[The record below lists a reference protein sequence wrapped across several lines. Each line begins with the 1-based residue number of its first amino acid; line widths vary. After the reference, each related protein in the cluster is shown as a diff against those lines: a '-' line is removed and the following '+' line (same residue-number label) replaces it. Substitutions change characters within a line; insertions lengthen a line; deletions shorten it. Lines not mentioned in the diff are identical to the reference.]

1 MYQEG
6 IRISPSLFS
15 IVYKTRNHLC
25 KLPRLYRAFS
35 QVLLLEAIER
45 NETTSISKEKWK
57 DFSPENLLF
66 FIIPFSSFKRC
77 LILNFY
83 FGEVKIYK
91 IRNKKIEKE
100 RENIL
105 QRNNRK
111 AMNRRIFSVV
121 VSRRHCGGRTFVC
134 VCVWMGWF
142 GEYFLSDDE
151 RASINHRDTSPF
163 HFVVWGTLYSLV
175 WPAPAGA
182 KGMMSTGGGDSST
195 SLTCLLPHSRSHPN
209 HTHTH
214 GTREKKRQQVRIF
227 HPSVFL

>member
-91 IRNKKIEKE
+91 INKKIERE
-100 RENIL
+100 RKNFL

-134 VCVWMGWF
+134 VCVNGMV

-175 WPAPAGA
+175 LAGP
-182 KGMMSTGGGDSST
+182 GRGQGDDVHRWRRFLHQLDMFT
-195 SLTCLLPHSRSHPN
+195 TALEIPPKP
-209 HTHTH
+209 HTHT
-214 GTREKKRQQVRIF
+214 RDKRKEEAT
-227 HPSVFL
+227 S